1 MMTAA
6 SMSLGQALIFYFINP
21 VLGLLYLIVI
31 VGIILSWLI
40 QFNVVN
46 TSNQLVAMIWR
57 LTSMITE
64 PLLRPIRSVVPPI
77 GGLDFSPIVLILAI
91 IFVKD
96 WLLVQIF
103 RVL

>member
-6 SMSLGQALIFYFINP
+6 TMSLGQALIFYFINP

-31 VGIILSWLI
+31 IGIILSWLI

-64 PLLRPIRSVVPPI
+64 PLLRPIRSVMPSL
-77 GGLDFSPIVLILAI
+77 GGLDFSPVVLILAI
-91 IFVKD
+91 MFVKD
-96 WLLVQIF
+96 WVLVQVF
-103 RVL
+103 HAL